1 LAYLYHHGALCVR
14 MCWRVLFKET
24 LLVGEHHEFQNCSS
38 LLQECMRGAEYRNG
52 VKVSPAYNK
61 KRESF

>member
-1 LAYLYHHGALCVR
+1 MYC
-14 MCWRVLFKET
+14 RVLFKET

-61 KRESF
+61 KRESL